1 MPFTF
6 LTHPKPH
13 MMTNVD
19 VVKQAYAHFATGN
32 VGGVLALFDPAIEW
46 RECKGIPFVKDDAWL
61 GITRA

>member
-6 LTHPKPH
+6 LTHPKLH
-13 MMTNVD
+13 M
-19 VVKQAYAHFATGN
+19 VKQAYAHFATGN